1 MTDANVTQLPELTD
15 PTDDDL
21 LHAIDDPAGAAADMK
36 ITWANLKAML
46 KTYFDTLYP
55 AAAQVGTINLTNKS
69 GGSVAAGDVVIL
81 DGGNDQAF
89 TTTTR
94 ESDLR
99 IVGVATEAI
108 AVDASGR
115 IARYGVIAVVNVTG
129 AIARGEWL
137 VTSTTV
143 KLAKSSLSYSKPTDG
158 GLGIALTATAG
169 PGVGTVH
176 AVMLVDTK
184 VGFEAGSLYAV
195 GGYNGS
201 AGIADCDQYTPDTW
215 TSKTDMPAPA
225 RSDLTAGVIGSSL
238 YAVGGYSTAA
248 IADCDQYTP
257 DTWTSKTDMP
267 APARYYLAAGAV

>member
-1 MTDANVTQLPELTD
+1 MAWTD
-15 PTDDDL
+15 PKTMG
-21 LHAIDDPAGAAADMK
+21 HEPALYSDWNTY
-36 ITWANLKAML
+36 IRDNTNYLKAI
-46 KTYFDTLYP
+46 
-55 AAAQVGTINLTNKS
+55 AVQVGTINLTNKS

-169 PGVGTVH
+169 PGVGTVY
-176 AVMLVDTK
+176 ALMLVDTK

-195 GGYNGS
+195 GGYDT
-201 AGIADCDQYTPDTW
+201 AAIADCDQYTPDTW

-267 APARYYLAAGAV
+267 APARYELAAGAV

>member
-69 GGSVAAGDVVIL
+69 GGSIAAGDVVIL

-99 IVGVATEAI
+99 MVGVATEAI

-169 PGVGTVH
+169 PGVGTVY
-176 AVMLVDTK
+176 ALMLVDTK
-184 VGFEAGSLYAV
+184 VGFEAG
-195 GGYNGS
+195 
-201 AGIADCDQYTPDTW
+201 
-215 TSKTDMPAPA
+215 
-225 RSDLTAGVIGSSL
+225 SL

-267 APARYYLAAGAV
+267 APARRLLAAGAI